1 MKSGQGKA
9 GRGRAGQGK
18 GNRAQPRQQ
27 WLLSLREDAGRAL
40 RAWLRALAHER
51 QASDHTCAAYARDLS
66 HFTRFMAEHLGAP
79 LSLAD
84 LARLSP
90 ADFRAWLAHAKRQG
104 DSART
109 LARRLSA
116 VRTFYRWLKRHEDI
130 DNPALSVVRGPRLP
144 HALPHPLPEE
154 RALELLQA
162 ALDEATAEDGS
173 APWVGARDMA
183 VLTLLYGC
191 GLRISE
197 ALALTT
203 GQVRPLLDGEQD
215 HLRIVG
221 KGDRERLVPVLP
233 ATVRA
238 MRRYAALCPHELSE
252 DGPFFR
258 GVRGGRLNPRLV
270 QRLMARLRG
279 WLGLPETATPHAL
292 RHSFASHLL
301 AHGADLRVIQELLGH
316 ASLSTTQIYTEVNA
330 ATLKEVHARCHPRN

>member
-9 GRGRAGQGK
+9 GQGKAGQGK
-18 GNRAQPRQQ
+18 GSSAQPHEH
-27 WLLSLREDAGRAL
+27 WPLSLRKDAGRAMQ
-40 RAWLRALAHER
+40 AWLHALAHER
-51 QASDHTCAAYARDLS
+51 QASDHTRAAYARDLS
-66 HFTRFMAEHLGAP
+66 HFARFMAEHLGAP
-79 LSLAD
+79 LSLTD

-90 ADFRAWLAHAKRQG
+90 ADFRAWLAHAKRRG

-144 HALPHPLPEE
+144 RALPHPLPEE

-162 ALDEATAEDGS
+162 ALDEAAANDED
-173 APWVGARDMA
+173 APWVGARDTA

-197 ALALTT
+197 ALALKA
-203 GQVRPLLDGEQD
+203 GQVRPLLAGEQD
-215 HLRIVG
+215 HLRITG
-221 KGDRERLVPVLP
+221 KGGKERLVPVLP
-233 ATVRA
+233 AAVRA
-238 MRRYAALCPHELSE
+238 MRRYVSLCPHALLP
-252 DGPFFR
+252 DAPFFR

-270 QRLMARLRG
+270 QRLMAHLRG

-330 ATLKEVHARCHPRN
+330 ATLKEVHARCHPRG